1 VRARWWLLAGT
12 AVAVFAVDQLT
23 KWWAVEALGDRVIHV
38 VWTLQLR
45 LTYNF
50 GTAFSIAQG
59 RGALISLL
67 ALLAVG
73 VLLVTGRRTTRKTSA
88 VALGLIVGGAI
99 GNLTDRAVRE
109 GDGFLGGGV
118 VDFID
123 LQWWPVFNVADAA
136 IVVGAALMILTGW
149 REHALL
155 GDASAE
161 AQPRQEARAADRGP
175 ASVAEDSRR
184 VPEPG
189 ALDRRRQAGSVA
201 RGPTS
206 DGS

>member
-1 VRARWWLLAGT
+1 MRARWWLLAGT
-12 AVAVFAVDQLT
+12 AVVVFAADQLT
-23 KWWAVEALGDRVIHV
+23 KWWAVEALDDRVIHV

-73 VLLVTGRRTTRKTSA
+73 VLLVTGRRTTRRTSA
-88 VALGLIVGGAI
+88 VALGLIVGGAV
-99 GNLTDRAVRE
+99 GNLTDRAVRD
-109 GDGFLGGGV
+109 GDGFFGGGV

-123 LQWWPVFNVADAA
+123 LQWWPVFNLADAA

-149 REHALL
+149 REHAMV
-155 GDASAE
+155 GDAPPRG
-161 AQPRQEARAADRGP
+161 QPRQEVESTDRGP
-175 ASVAEDSRR
+175 GRVTPEDTRL
-184 VPEPG
+184 VEPS
-189 ALDRRRQAGSVA
+189 AVDRRGQAGSAA
-201 RGPTS
+201 RGPTP